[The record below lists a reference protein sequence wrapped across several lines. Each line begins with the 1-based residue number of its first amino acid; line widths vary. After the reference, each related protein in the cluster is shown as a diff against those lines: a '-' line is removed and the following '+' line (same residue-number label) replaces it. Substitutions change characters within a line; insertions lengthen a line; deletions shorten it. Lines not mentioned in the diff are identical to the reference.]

1 MQYYITTD
9 VVNQGFQRHRSYNI
23 LMNKFAER
31 LRELRLEKGLSQD
44 GLAKATGISQDAIS
58 RWELKQRTATID
70 NVIILAKFFCVSID
84 FLVGLVD

>member
-1 MQYYITTD
+1 
-9 VVNQGFQRHRSYNI
+9 
-23 LMNKFAER
+23 MNKFAER